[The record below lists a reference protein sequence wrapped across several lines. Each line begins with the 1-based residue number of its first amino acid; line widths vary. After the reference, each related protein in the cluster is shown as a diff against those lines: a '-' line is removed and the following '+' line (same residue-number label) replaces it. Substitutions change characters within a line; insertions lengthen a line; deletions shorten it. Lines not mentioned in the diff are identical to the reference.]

1 MNPIQGK
8 NVTSMD
14 VAKFLGVEREYTD
27 IVNEQEVK
35 QAFENFKKAEVEDII
50 ISDNSTTDEESK

>member
-14 VAKFLGVEREYTD
+14 VAKFLGVEKEYTNV
-27 IVNEQEVK
+27 VNEQEIK
-35 QAFENFKKAEVEDII
+35 NSFENFKNAEVEDII
-50 ISDNSTTDEESK
+50 INDNSTTDEESE

>member
-14 VAKFLGVEREYTD
+14 VAKFLGVEKEYTD
-27 IVNEQEVK
+27 VVNEQEVK
-35 QAFENFKKAEVEDII
+35 HAFENFKKAEVEDII
-50 ISDNSTTDEESK
+50 ISENSKSDEEPK